1 MLLCGADICMLSFG
15 GSACLPDVL
24 PAGCRDIDDM
34 LMKLPVR
41 THGDLQLH
49 HELLCAKEAVLCMED
64 TKTVSDLPV
73 CFVSGDCIAGHVSC
87 MVVGCIVPGC
97 QVPTATRGTA
107 VLARFV
113 LGARVTGGVP
123 SLGTVVVNLVGST
136 PQWRQ

>member
-1 MLLCGADICMLSFG
+1 MVLCGADICMLSFG

-64 TKTVSDLPV
+64 TKTVSALPV
-73 CFVSGDCIAGHVSC
+73 CFVIGDCNAGHGQYRSGAHRDA
-87 MVVGCIVPGC
+87 MD
-97 QVPTATRGTA
+97 RS
-107 VLARFV
+107 
-113 LGARVTGGVP
+113 ARVVCAGCPCDGRCYIPRDRGGE
-123 SLGTVVVNLVGST
+123 SCG
-136 PQWRQ
+136 R